1 MSGILDNIVFAIIV
15 LLILFGVSHF
25 VKDVY
30 IMLYR
35 MYYDSR
41 YFTKLSN
48 GVKQFKAKY
57 LPF

>member
-1 MSGILDNIVFAIIV
+1 MSGILDKTVFGIIV

-35 MYYDSR
+35 MYYDSN
-41 YFTKLSN
+41 YFSKISN
-48 GVKQFKAKY
+48 SVKQFSAKY